1 MGAKEQLFEL
11 VQRAMRQG
19 TLRKLVFSK
28 PTGEVSRL
36 TGRLSTRRGETILAC
51 EETLSGGKVKHSAHT
66 INEVEAFLLSH
77 LAAFRQ
83 VNLLTGAGDCE
94 YRASQ
99 NGKEVLL
106 GGDKLLRAL
115 RGESDFT
122 CYITS
127 LDRKKEHILQGDE
140 PFLIYLGVS
149 DKNGRVHD
157 KKQAKYRQINRY
169 LEHVGEIYDALPETG
184 KLTVYDLC
192 CGKSYLSFAVY
203 YYLTAIR
210 GREVDMLCMD
220 LKEDVIDYCAS
231 VASAVGFGGMRFIA
245 GDIRLTPRGV
255 TPDLVI
261 SLHACDIATDIVLDT
276 AIELGAK
283 VILSTPCCH
292 RYLSD
297 RVEMEAL
304 SFVTKHPYLKGK
316 LCEIITE
323 GIRLAR
329 LEANGYR
336 VTALEMTDPDDTPK
350 NTLLRAVKLAHFDKD
365 SKEAKEKST
374 AYFALLAQIMG
385 DSAKDYLKEIKL

>member
-1 MGAKEQLFEL
+1 MGAKQQLIDL
-11 VQRAMRQG
+11 VKHAMAQG
-19 TLRKLVFSK
+19 TLRKLVLSK
-28 PTGEVSRL
+28 PTGEVEKL
-36 TGRLSTRRGETILAC
+36 TGRLSSRRGETILAC
-51 EETLSGGKVKHSAHT
+51 EESMAGGKVKHAAHT
-66 INEVEAFLLSH
+66 QNEVEAYLVAH

-83 VNLLTGAGDCE
+83 ANLMTGAGDCE
-94 YRASQ
+94 YRANQ

-127 LDRKKEHILQGDE
+127 LDRKKEYILRGDE

-149 DKNGRVHD
+149 DKSGRVHD

-169 LEHVGEIYDALPETG
+169 LEHVGEIYDALPQTG

-203 YYLTAIR
+203 YYLTTIR

-220 LKEDVIDYCAS
+220 LKKDVIDYCAS
-231 VASAVGFGGMRFIA
+231 VASAVKFGGMRFIA
-245 GDIRLTPRGV
+245 GDIRLTPRGL

-297 RVEMEAL
+297 RVDMEAL

-316 LCEIITE
+316 LCEILTE

-365 SKEAKEKST
+365 SKEAKEKLT
-374 AYFALLAQIMG
+374 AYANLLKQIMG
-385 DSAKDYLKEIKL
+385 DAAEKYLEEIKL